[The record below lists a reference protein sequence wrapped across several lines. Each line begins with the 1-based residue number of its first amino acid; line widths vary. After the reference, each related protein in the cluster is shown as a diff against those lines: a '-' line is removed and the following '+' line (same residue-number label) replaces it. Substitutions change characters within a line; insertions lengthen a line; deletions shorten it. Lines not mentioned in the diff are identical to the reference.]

1 VAPTDATANDPEA
14 SITDGAGISI
24 STVNEGSGPGAEDG
38 DSVTVHYKAFI
49 DKSSAVG
56 KQGMMFDHAD
66 EHHPYMFHLGCGELI
81 EGWEQG
87 CAGLKAGER
96 RIIVVPPSLAWD
108 GAPDVKAAT
117 SALGPKS
124 IGGRLR
130 GVGVGGGATYSF
142 EINCMSVEDGSS
154 QEQRDKDAAKNVKLE
169 QPAKRTHRKSQ
180 TANWNEK
187 GEYVGPQLETVESLA
202 AVADEDVAPL
212 AAADAE
218 EKPAEALAETAP
230 AAAEPAAAAAAAE
243 DSDDGEVDY
252 DDPMVARASITIQ
265 AGFRGMQARKEV
277 EKMRADKYANAEE
290 LEEGASEPAAAV
302 DGTDAGDLVVED
314 MEEDEAGEIE
324 EESDGEVDFDDPM
337 VARASVTIQAG
348 FRGMKARKEVHAMR
362 AEKYGDEESA
372 AAPAAEEAVAAPA
385 AEAEAAAPAADEEE
399 AAAPAPAAEGEAAAP
414 AEEAPA
420 APAGE
425 AEAEADA
432 EAAAPAAEEAAAE
445 PAAGE
450 AAVAAAPAAE
460 EAAAAAPAVEDATA
474 APAAEEAAAEPAA
487 EEAVA
492 AEPAAEEVAVAPAPA
507 ADEAATAAP
516 AAEEAAAAPAAEE
529 AATAAETAPAA
540 ADEEKKEE
548 AAAAPAAAEEEKK
561 EEAAAAPAAAEE
573 EKKEEAA
580 AAPATAEEEKK
591 EEAAAAPAPA
601 AEAEKKEEAAAVPA
615 AKEEEKEEA
624 AAPADPK
631 PAPAA
636 DIDAA
641 PAAE

>member
-14 SITDGAGISI
+14 SITDGAGISV

-420 APAGE
+420 ALAGE
-425 AEAEADA
+425 AEVEAEAV
-432 EAAAPAAEEAAAE
+432 APAAEEAAAE

-460 EAAAAAPAVEDATA
+460 EAAAAAPAVED
-474 APAAEEAAAEPAA
+474 
-487 EEAVA
+487 V
-492 AEPAAEEVAVAPAPA
+492 
-507 ADEAATAAP
+507 TAAP

-540 ADEEKKEE
+540 AEEEKKEE

>member
-1 VAPTDATANDPEA
+1 VAPTDATANDPE
-14 SITDGAGISI
+14 DGAGISI

-425 AEAEADA
+425 AEVESEAV
-432 EAAAPAAEEAAAE
+432 APAAEEAAAE

-492 AEPAAEEVAVAPAPA
+492 AEPAAEEAAVAPAPA

>member
-1 VAPTDATANDPEA
+1 VAPTDATANDLEA

-24 STVNEGSGPGAEDG
+24 STVDEGSGPGAEDG

-399 AAAPAPAAEGEAAAP
+399 AAAPAPAAEGVAAAP

-420 APAGE
+420 ALAGE
-425 AEAEADA
+425 AEVEAEAV
-432 EAAAPAAEEAAAE
+432 APAAEEAAAE

-492 AEPAAEEVAVAPAPA
+492 AEPAAEEAAVAPAPA

-540 ADEEKKEE
+540 AEEEKKEE

>member
-277 EKMRADKYANAEE
+277 EKLRADKYANAEE

-420 APAGE
+420 ALAGE
-425 AEAEADA
+425 AEVEAEAV
-432 EAAAPAAEEAAAE
+432 APAAEEAAAE

-474 APAAEEAAAEPAA
+474 TPAAEEAAAEPAA

-492 AEPAAEEVAVAPAPA
+492 AEPAAEEAAVAAAPA

-540 ADEEKKEE
+540 A
-548 AAAAPAAAEEEKK
+548 EEEKK

-573 EKKEEAA
+573 EKKEEAV

-591 EEAAAAPAPA
+591 EEAAAAPA

-615 AKEEEKEEA
+615 AKEAEKEEA